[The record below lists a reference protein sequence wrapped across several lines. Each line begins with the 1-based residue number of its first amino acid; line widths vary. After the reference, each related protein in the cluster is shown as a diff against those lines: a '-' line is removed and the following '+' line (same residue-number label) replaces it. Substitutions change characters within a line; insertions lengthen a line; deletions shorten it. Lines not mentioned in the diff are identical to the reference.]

1 MTSEL
6 AEIQTKIQDTNAAIA
21 RLERMMV
28 DSPDLPSLLANMRS
42 LQKRY
47 KKLEADF
54 VAAADELGVDVCSY
68 RLFPDETTPTLT
80 GIVSAL
86 GDFQSLFSVVYDARR
101 HGPKKRIRLGDDVV
115 RESSFGFAY
124 TYSGSLGVT
133 LTLPNER
140 LLLQEIDTA
149 IDEAMKAIFAMAR
162 LGEPSEI
169 LTFARSLGPATV
181 RALYKWADDHVKAG
195 LGADIRWRRGEQV
208 RASLLI
214 QRPELERLKQT
225 IDITSDTEEVE
236 IDLTGE
242 LVGADIKSHTFHMT
256 SGDTEYRGRFT
267 DAIGPEHAVTLPKT
281 YRAKVRK
288 TTKIYYSTDKEDVS
302 YFLLSLE
309 PVEPD
314 ETRAV

>member
-6 AEIQTKIQDTNAAIA
+6 AEIQTKIQDTNVAIA

-47 KKLEADF
+47 KKLQGDF
-54 VAAADELGVDVCSY
+54 LAAADELGVDVCSY

-86 GDFQSLFSVVYDARR
+86 GGFQSLFSIVYDARR
-101 HGPKKRIRLGDDVV
+101 NGPKKIARLSPEVV

-124 TYSGSLGVT
+124 SFSGSLGLV

-140 LLLQEIDTA
+140 LLFQEVDTA
-149 IDEAMKAIFAMAR
+149 IDEAMKTIFTMSKLA
-162 LGEPSEI
+162 EPSEI
-169 LTFARSLGPATV
+169 LAFAQNIGVAPI

-195 LGADIRWRRGEQV
+195 LGADIQWRRGEQV
-208 RASLLI
+208 RASLLV

-225 IDITSDTEEVE
+225 IDVTSDTEEVE
-236 IDLTGE
+236 LDLTGE

-256 SGDTEYRGRFT
+256 SGDMEYRGRFT

-288 TTKIYYSTDKEDVS
+288 TTKIYYSTEKEDVF
-302 YFLLSLE
+302 YFLLRLE
-309 PVEPD
+309 PVESAD
-314 ETRAV
+314 L